1 MKTQTIPASQPDAS
15 LECLLT
21 REDGQRRQ
29 PAIDA
34 LFALLDQQEQTQ
46 TGTRFV
52 FRGDPTQLWDMV
64 NTFVAE
70 ESVCCPFYNFTISET
85 ADGVELDVSLPPQ
98 RVEIEGL

>member
-1 MKTQTIPASQPDAS
+1 VKTQTIPASSPDAP

-34 LFALLDQQEQTQ
+34 LFALLDQQEQTAS
-46 TGTRFV
+46 GTRFI
-52 FRGDPTQLWDMV
+52 FRGDPEELWHMV
-64 NTFVAE
+64 NAFVQE
-70 ESVCCPFYNFTISET
+70 ESVCCPFYDFTISLKTE
-85 ADGVELDVSLPPQ
+85 GVELDVSLPPQ